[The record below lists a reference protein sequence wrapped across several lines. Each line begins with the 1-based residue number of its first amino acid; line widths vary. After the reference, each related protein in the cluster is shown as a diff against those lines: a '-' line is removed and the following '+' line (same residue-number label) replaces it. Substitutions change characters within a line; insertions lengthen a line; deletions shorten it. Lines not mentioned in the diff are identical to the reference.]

1 MTFDEIPQNIKNS
14 LFSERVDEIL
24 DDIRDKACIS
34 NPALLPG
41 AFYDLIAK
49 ETPAHYF
56 IESLAET
63 GIGEKIAKSVA
74 KAIKERILESERYPL
89 FRWGVDISEIKAG
102 DAEDI
107 EHLGLK
113 EDLEPAKEERTI
125 HLESLDA
132 STSEPETIPI
142 LRTEEVPPEIKK
154 EETATPFVLQ
164 GRPEEARPASG
175 FSGRVLPSFSMGFFK
190 SKKPVAVAGTKTVK
204 AEVETRS
211 SNAKRVVHYMES
223 RSTISPFEVGGEFL
237 KTEEIVPL
245 VKPPV
250 EAAVPEKPAEEKPFI
265 NTIAKKQEP
274 KPAETGPTLE
284 GNVINLKG

>member
-24 DDIRDKACIS
+24 DDVRDKACIA

-63 GIGEKIAKSVA
+63 GIGEKIAKSIA
-74 KAIKERILESERYPL
+74 KAMKERILESERYPL
-89 FRWGVDISEIKAG
+89 FRWGVDISEIKTG

-107 EHLGLK
+107 ERLGLK
-113 EDLEPAKEERTI
+113 EDLESAREEKTI
-125 HLESLDA
+125 HLESLDTA
-132 STSEPETIPI
+132 TSEPETIPI
-142 LRTEEVPPEIKK
+142 LRTEGVPPEIKK
-154 EETATPFVLQ
+154 GETATPFVLQ
-164 GRPEEARPASG
+164 GKPEEARSSG

-190 SKKPVAVAGTKTVK
+190 SKKPAVVAEPKTIK
-204 AEVETRS
+204 AEVETPS
-211 SNAKRVVHYMES
+211 SNMKRVIHYTES
-223 RSTISPFEVGGEFL
+223 RSTISPFEAGGEFL

-245 VKPPV
+245 VKPAV
-250 EAAVPEKPAEEKPFI
+250 EAALPERPAEEKTFV

-274 KPAETGPTLE
+274 TPAETGPTLE